1 MVNAL
6 TISMRFETIAMTESY
21 EDVSYLQIESYSGH
35 PEVKL
40 AAELLVEHVASKKQ
54 FMKARKQWI
63 MAARKLIASLG
74 IRDDDL
80 FRFGT
85 KKEYFSGKTRKQV
98 WLTPKTLELFNAMR
112 DLDWIRMVKKA
123 IPPKYSTKAEGGMT
137 SIYTRTDV
145 FLNQLKNV
153 SIEDY
158 ELDNTLPLV
167 TLSDPETD
175 QYLPLPEQYE
185 SSAQYRHTVAVL
197 NAHYEL
203 IQASDLRSKDNK
215 PLGLNKLR
223 YRRRFT
229 GSMGNGGRFYSYFC
243 NQPKQDRLSI
253 TMAGEA
259 VGSLDF
265 SQLHPTLILLIN
277 KGVGEETNLFATGD
291 VYDMPDYPQL
301 PRSAHKKFIN
311 AIFNAKT
318 PDAAARSIM
327 TATEYWDIIEDCP
340 AFLTYSGKGK
350 RIGHP
355 VWPEKPLKHAREYV
369 DTFLLRHPDFQEAAS
384 SEIWGSMQLIDNT
397 IMEYVLARTIEAAI
411 PALPVHDELVI
422 PVSKRYKVKQI
433 MIEAF
438 HEVTK
443 HKFSHHEPK
452 IKWETA
458 TTTS

>member
-1 MVNAL
+1 
-6 TISMRFETIAMTESY
+6 MTESY
-21 EDVSYLQIESYSGH
+21 EDVFYLQIECYSGH
-35 PEVKL
+35 PEVK
-40 AAELLVEHVASKKQ
+40 ATAEVLVEYVASKKQ
-54 FMKARKQWI
+54 FIKARQQWT

-74 IRDDDL
+74 MREDDL

-85 KKEYFSGKTRKQV
+85 KKEYFSGNTRKQV
-98 WLTPKTLELFNAMR
+98 WLTTKTLELFNAMR
-112 DLDWIRMVKKA
+112 DLDWIRIVRKA

-137 SIYTRTDV
+137 SIYERTDV

-153 SIEDY
+153 TEEDY

-167 TLSDPETD
+167 TLSDPITE

-197 NAHYEL
+197 NAHYQL
-203 IQASDLRSKDNK
+203 LQASDLRSKDNK
-215 PLGLNKLR
+215 RLGLNKLR

-243 NQPKQDRLSI
+243 NLPKQERLSI
-253 TMAGEA
+253 TMAGEP

-277 KGVGEETNLFATGD
+277 KGVGEETNLFSTGD

-301 PRSAHKKFIN
+301 PRSAHKSFIN

-318 PDAAARSIM
+318 TEAAARCIM

-340 AFLTYSGKGK
+340 AFLTYSGKAK
-350 RIGHP
+350 RIGYP
-355 VWPEKPLKHAREYV
+355 VWADKPLKRAREYV
-369 DTFLLRHPDFQEAAS
+369 DTFLLRHPDFREAAS
-384 SEIWGSMQLIDNT
+384 SEIWGTMQLIDST
-397 IMEYVLARTIEAAI
+397 IMQYVLARTIEAGI
-411 PALPVHDELVI
+411 PALPVHDEIVI
-422 PVSKRYKVKQI
+422 PISQRVRVKRI
-433 MIEAF
+433 MVEAF
-438 HEVTK
+438 HEITEN
-443 HKFSHHEPK
+443 KFSHHEPK

-458 TTTS
+458 IPLS

>member
-1 MVNAL
+1 
-6 TISMRFETIAMTESY
+6 MTESY
-21 EDVSYLQIESYSGH
+21 EDVFYLQIECYSGH
-35 PEVKL
+35 PEVK
-40 AAELLVEHVASKKQ
+40 ATAEVLVEYVASKKQ
-54 FMKARKQWI
+54 FIKARQQWT

-74 IRDDDL
+74 MREDDL

-112 DLDWIRMVKKA
+112 DLDWIRIVKKA

-137 SIYTRTDV
+137 SIYERTDV

-153 SIEDY
+153 TEEDY

-167 TLSDPETD
+167 TLSDPATE

-203 IQASDLRSKDNK
+203 LQASDLRSKDNK

-243 NQPKQDRLSI
+243 NLPKQERLSI
-253 TMAGEA
+253 TMAGEP

-277 KGVGEETNLFATGD
+277 KGVGEETNLFSTGD

-301 PRSAHKKFIN
+301 PRSAHKSFIN

-318 PDAAARSIM
+318 TEAAARCIM

-340 AFLTYSGKGK
+340 AFLTYSGKAK
-350 RIGHP
+350 RIGYP
-355 VWPEKPLKHAREYV
+355 VWADKPLKRAREYV
-369 DTFLLRHPDFQEAAS
+369 DTFLLRHPDFREAAS
-384 SEIWGSMQLIDNT
+384 SEIWGTMQLIDST
-397 IMEYVLARTIEAAI
+397 IMQYVLARTIEAGI
-411 PALPVHDELVI
+411 PALPVHDEIVI
-422 PVSKRYKVKQI
+422 PISQRVRVKRI
-433 MIEAF
+433 MVEAF
-438 HEVTK
+438 HEITEN
-443 HKFSHHEPK
+443 KFSHHEPK

-458 TTTS
+458 EVLA

>member
-112 DLDWIRMVKKA
+112 DLDWIRMVKNA

-253 TMAGEA
+253 TMGGEA

-384 SEIWGSMQLIDNT
+384 SEIWGSMQLIDST